1 MSRTITLSF
10 VLLLILPATL
20 WAEDQT
26 EQLTAIP
33 PPQPRISEGTV
44 ITGTGWSGRG
54 NRNESLACDL
64 AQARA
69 IFQIKKGI
77 ALSRSKGSVTSEELS
92 HAMLVTQER
101 YWDAG
106 IGRCTVKMELAV
118 PSLEKTVKK
127 SGIPIVEGRQL

>member
-1 MSRTITLSF
+1 MSRTITVSF
-10 VLLLILPATL
+10 LLLLIVPATL

-26 EQLTAIP
+26 EQLSAIP
-33 PPQPRISEGTV
+33 QPQPRISEATV

-69 IFQIKKGI
+69 IFQLKKGV
-77 ALSRSKGSVTSEELS
+77 ALSRSKGWITAEELS
-92 HAMLVTQER
+92 QAVLVTREH

-106 IGRCTVKMELAV
+106 IGRCLVRMELAV
-118 PSLEKTVKK
+118 PSLEKAVKK
-127 SGIPIVEGRQL
+127 SGIPIVEGRQF

>member
-26 EQLTAIP
+26 EQLTDIP
-33 PPQPRISEGTV
+33 PPQPRISEATV

-77 ALSRSKGSVTSEELS
+77 ALSRSKGWVTSQELS

-127 SGIPIVEGRQL
+127 SGIPIVEGRQF